1 MRVWIAAFAA
11 GLLFSFGLAVAR
23 MIDPA
28 RVIGFLDIAGAW
40 DPTLAFVMGAAVIV
54 SGAGFALIRRKLS
67 RPWFA
72 DRFHLPTRTEID
84 APLIIGAILF
94 GVGWG
99 LAGLCPGPAIALL
112 SLVPDLVWPF
122 VAAMLAGTA
131 LHRLTASIAARRAR
145 RW

>member
-1 MRVWIAAFAA
+1 MRVWIAAFVA

-28 RVIGFLDIAGAW
+28 RVIGFLDIAGTW

-54 SGAGFALIRRKLS
+54 SGAGFALIRKKMN

-72 DRFHLPTRTEID
+72 DRFHMPTRTEID

-131 LHRLTASIAARRAR
+131 LHRVIAAIAARRR
-145 RW
+145 MGG

>member
-1 MRVWIAAFAA
+1 MAAPAAMAFAAWRAAPAGRSPQCCCSWPPPCSPCSSFVMWWGAEMRVWIAAFVA

-72 DRFHLPTRTEID
+72 DRFHLPMRTEID
-84 APLIIGAILF
+84 AHRQE
-94 GVGWG
+94 
-99 LAGLCPGPAIALL
+99 AGRHL
-112 SLVPDLVWPF
+112 S
-122 VAAMLAGTA
+122 G
-131 LHRLTASIAARRAR
+131 
-145 RW
+145 